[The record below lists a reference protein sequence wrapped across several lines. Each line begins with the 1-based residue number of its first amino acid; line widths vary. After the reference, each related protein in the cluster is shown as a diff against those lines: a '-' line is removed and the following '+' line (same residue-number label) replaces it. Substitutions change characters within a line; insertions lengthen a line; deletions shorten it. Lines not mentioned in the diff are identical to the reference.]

1 MPAPHTAASGSAASG
16 GDDKKGPD
24 VESNLKMAA
33 IQQQR
38 PGWRTLGGVILLV
51 FLLALFCLRFT
62 LVDGLIVSLWLPTAL
77 MIALLY
83 RFPHR
88 TWPAL
93 LLGSAAAMAGAN
105 LLCGVPPGFFLPL
118 TLINMAE
125 SVLAATL
132 LRRLLPADDPLANV
146 KSWIT
151 FVLAAVVFTPMV
163 SAFVMLIPHL
173 NTPDLLP
180 NRFRIWFISEAL
192 GILTV
197 TPLGLLCHRA
207 SLQRLLHSPRLPEML
222 LLLAGTLGGSC
233 LALFWLPYPFAFISL
248 LLLTASIRLHR
259 LEAQLIFFALTVMV
273 SLLIAGGQMSHIRYP
288 AYSPL
293 LNYVPLLLILLPA
306 NAMTIVM
313 HGLKVERA
321 HIVESENRFRNAM
334 EYSAIGMA
342 LVSPQ
347 GHWLQVNQALC
358 TLLGYSADALKKMT
372 FQDITHPDDLG
383 SDLQQLQALLD
394 GTIQSYSMEKRYRR
408 HDGEMVWALLAVSLV
423 RDEQQ
428 HPLYFISQIEDISS
442 LKQTEQANNQLT
454 EALHEEKERLH
465 ITLDAINEAVIC
477 TNRAKAI
484 TFMNPVAE
492 RMTGWRAE
500 QAMGQHID
508 EVVHLTRGLEGPRV
522 ANLLPFD
529 ANEGLNSAIEQ
540 ALVLSNNKGESF
552 EIQRAVSPLRTLD
565 QELLGMVLVL
575 QDVSKSR
582 ELMRKLSYNASH
594 DALTGLPNRT
604 SFERDLHQALMLTAN
619 EGQQHGLAFLDLDRF
634 KAVNDTAGH
643 AAGDE
648 LLRQISQLMQ
658 ESLRNSDRLARLGGD
673 EFAILMFDCALEP
686 AHERVRVLVQK
697 INGFRFYWEQKIY
710 RIGASAGVTLIADP
724 QLTAGELMSQADV
737 ACYAAKHSGR
747 GQVVVYQARQTRL
760 LEKDSVLLSPA
771 QIARILEDNQLTLS
785 ARAAAPPKTPLST
798 CFYQL
803 SVEVATAEETG
814 ATNEAFHA
822 TVALLGME
830 ANVDAWLVRRV
841 LLAYGPEIA
850 RKGLAVSLTLSESG
864 LTSPALH
871 AALFSALRQTVIPPA
886 LLLFR
891 LDESVLLQHL
901 PAAETLLKTLKQQGC
916 GIIIGHAGHQL
927 AALSD
932 LPSGLAD
939 YLQLDPKFVTQ
950 VHCNQMDEILVNIVH
965 GTAHRLQAQTIAGPV
980 DLPATHQ
987 KLTEMGID
995 LIEGDVVAAPQP
1007 LEGLLSSGYFAMR

>member
-1 MPAPHTAASGSAASG
+1 M
-16 GDDKKGPD
+16 
-24 VESNLKMAA
+24 ESNLNLAA
-33 IQQQR
+33 VQQR
-38 PGWRTLGGVILLV
+38 SPGWRTLGGLILLV
-51 FLLALFCLRFT
+51 FLLALFCLKFT

-77 MIALLY
+77 MIAMLY
-83 RFPHR
+83 RFSHR
-88 TWPAL
+88 HWPL
-93 LLGSAAAMAGAN
+93 LLIGSAAAMAAAN
-105 LLCGVPPGFFLPL
+105 LICGVPPGFYLPL
-118 TLINMAE
+118 TLVNVAE
-125 SVLAATL
+125 SMLAATL
-132 LRRLLPADDPLANV
+132 LHRLLPAVDPLENV
-146 KSWIT
+146 ASWIK

-173 NTPDLLP
+173 HTPELLP

-197 TPLGLLCHRA
+197 TPLGLLFRPV
-207 SLQRLLHSPRLPEML
+207 SLARLLHSPRLPEVLVML
-222 LLLAGTLGGSC
+222 VGTLGASY
-233 LALFWLPYPFAFISL
+233 LALFWLPYPFAFISIP
-248 LLLTASIRLHR
+248 LLTASIRLQR
-259 LEAQLIFFALTVMV
+259 LEALLIFFALTVMV
-273 SLLIAGGQMSHIRYP
+273 ALLIAGGQLAHIRYP
-288 AYSPL
+288 ANASPL
-293 LNYVPLLLILLPA
+293 LNYLPLLLILLPA

-313 HGLKVERA
+313 HGLRVERA

-347 GHWLQVNQALC
+347 GHWLQVNHALC
-358 TLLGYSADALKKMT
+358 TLLGYSAESLKKMT
-372 FQDITHPDDLG
+372 FQDITYPDDLDL
-383 SDLQQLQALLD
+383 DLQQLQALLD
-394 GTIQSYSMEKRYRR
+394 GTIQSYTLEKRYCRQ
-408 HDGEMVWALLAVSLV
+408 DGQIVWAMLAVSLV
-423 RDEQQ
+423 RDERQR
-428 HPLYFISQIEDISS
+428 PLYFISQIEDISS
-442 LKQTEQANNQLT
+442 LKQSEQANSRLA

-465 ITLDAINEAVIC
+465 ITLDAIKEAVIC

-508 EVVHLTRGLEGPRV
+508 EVVHLTRGLEGARV

-529 ANEGLNSAIEQ
+529 INEGLNSPIEQ
-540 ALVLSNNKGESF
+540 ALVLHNNKGESF
-552 EIQRAVSPLRTLD
+552 EVQRAVSPLRTLD

-604 SFERDLHQALMLTAN
+604 SFERELHQALMLTAN

-648 LLRQISQLMQ
+648 LLRQISRLMQ
-658 ESLRNSDRLARLGGD
+658 ECLRNSDRLARLGGD

-686 AHERVRVLVQK
+686 ARDRVKTVVQK
-697 INGFRFYWEQKIY
+697 INDFRFTWNEKLY
-710 RIGASAGVTLIADP
+710 RIGASAGVTQIADP

-747 GQVVVYQARQTRL
+747 GQVVVYQARQTL
-760 LEKDSVLLSPA
+760 LMEQDSVLLSPA
-771 QIARILEDNQLTLS
+771 QIARILEENQLTLT
-785 ARAAAPPKTPLST
+785 ARAVAPPKTPLAT

-803 SVEVATAEETG
+803 AVEVAAAEETG

-822 TVALLGME
+822 TVALQGLE

-850 RKGLAVSLTLSESG
+850 RKGITVALTLSESG

-871 AALFSALRQTVIPPA
+871 AALFSALRQTVIPPS

-891 LDESVLLQHL
+891 LDESVLLQHQA
-901 PAAETLLKTLKQQGC
+901 AAEPLLKTLKQQGC
-916 GIIIGHAGHQL
+916 GVIVAHVGHQL
-927 AALSD
+927 AALSE

-939 YLQLDPKFVTQ
+939 YLQLDPQFIAQ

-965 GTAHRLQAQTIAGPV
+965 GTAHRLQAQSIAGPA

-987 KLTEMGID
+987 KLIELGID
-995 LIEGDVVAAPQP
+995 LIEGEVVSPPQS
-1007 LEGLLSSGYFAMR
+1007 LEAMLSSGYFSIR